1 MAKAT
6 GLSSQ
11 FRGKVGNIIGY
22 LTKNRAG
29 RYEQTVKAYQPVVAN
44 PQSYAQALARVP
56 IGPVQRVCSALLP
69 LIQRGFE
76 GTAYGEP
83 SKSEFLSYNL
93 RYFRGPFMEK
103 GSVKVP
109 PGPMLIAKGSL
120 ASIEVGEFSSEEDT
134 GFVGFALDYSIDTTG
149 VSKGRIAEELLR
161 RNSMLV
167 AGEQLTFIMVTL
179 KNGEYQYHYESL
191 YLNPND
197 TSIPRGVLLGACTNG
212 GEFALY
218 LEDTPYEGV
227 VVAGACIRS
236 QAYGETSFKRSTTF
250 LACNDQCE
258 LYNDDAAVRAAVAS
272 YRTGEDPEDWE
283 DDPTPEYQQLAYL
296 CMVTVTQD
304 MCLYNSWSA
313 VEGTK
318 CLGYAT
324 KGGEFGIFYRYD
336 NAYNANCLIN
346 ANAEYIRFSTQG
358 VTWDLRYNG
367 TYQPAR
373 EWNEI
378 YGTMNLE

>member
-93 RYFRGPFMEK
+93 RYFRGPFMPK
-103 GSVKVP
+103 GTVSVP
-109 PGPMLIAKGSL
+109 PGHMLIAKGSL
-120 ASIEVGEFSSEEDT
+120 RQVGITEIEGGVDTSVARFDLVYTGGPSHGTKGQMAST
-134 GFVGFALDYSIDTTG
+134 
-149 VSKGRIAEELLR
+149 LLY
-161 RNSMLV
+161 RNSWLV
-167 AGEQLTFIMVTL
+167 PGEQLTFVL
-179 KNGEYQYHYESL
+179 VLLVGGEYQYRFESL
-191 YLNPND
+191 YLNTSD
-197 TSIPRGVLLGACTNG
+197 TSYPRGILAYAVNHEDLFCF
-212 GEFALY
+212 FADDFP
-218 LEDTPYEGV
+218 EETTI
-227 VVAGACIRS
+227 VAAACIRS
-236 QAYGETSFKRSTTF
+236 QAYGESSFKRSTAF
-250 LACNDQCE
+250 LICNPDAQ

-296 CMVTVTQD
+296 CMVTITEDMVTGAGSTTLIGQ
-304 MCLYNSWSA
+304 
-313 VEGTK
+313 K

-324 KGGEFGIFYRYD
+324 KGGEFGIFYRYSTT
-336 NAYNANCLIN
+336 YSMNCLIDAD
-346 ANAEYIRFSTQG
+346 ANIRVWHVQG
-358 VTWDLRYNG
+358 QTGGCQING